1 MSGSHHERAMDM
13 LQWGG
18 GGGVCR
24 QCLPLVY
31 ACKIKKVK
39 EGKYLLGSQVHPT
52 YLFMLQQWDRSD

>member
-1 MSGSHHERAMDM
+1 MSGSHHERTMDM
-13 LQWGG
+13 LQWGVC
-18 GGGVCR
+18 VCR

-52 YLFMLQQWDRSD
+52 YLSMLQQRDTSD